1 MLPHT
6 VPGRGRQETPEDNRK
21 IIASGKGKI
30 KLKKPRNVR
39 HFRALVSY
47 KRSFRRELR
56 RRATE
61 VEVVN
66 VNIQAGGRAASR
78 FGVLPLPRPASERA
92 RFRKEKTGRKKYF

>member
-1 MLPHT
+1 MLPLK

-47 KRSFRRELR
+47 KRSFRGELR
-56 RRATE
+56 RRAME
-61 VEVVN
+61 VEVIN
-66 VNIQAGGRAASR
+66 VNIQAGGRDASYLKFNPQKR
-78 FGVLPLPRPASERA
+78 LPPTGQGAHRA
-92 RFRKEKTGRKKYF
+92 LSGSH